1 MLAEI
6 DLTQIVVSLFTLLGV
21 IATSYF
27 SFRSHRTTRA
37 VNDAVNNV
45 HKTGGERI
53 YDLVLNNAKA
63 AQKVQ
68 DGLDHVYK
76 KTNELLEWK
85 RSNANSP
92 WNSGAG
98 VQEWLKEHNQT
109 LQELKFGHCSCSPH
123 QDTTEI
129 FAKPNPVADTEK
141 QNGKSND

>member
-85 RSNANSP
+85 RSYANSP

-109 LQELKFGHCSCSPH
+109 LQELKCGHCSCSPH